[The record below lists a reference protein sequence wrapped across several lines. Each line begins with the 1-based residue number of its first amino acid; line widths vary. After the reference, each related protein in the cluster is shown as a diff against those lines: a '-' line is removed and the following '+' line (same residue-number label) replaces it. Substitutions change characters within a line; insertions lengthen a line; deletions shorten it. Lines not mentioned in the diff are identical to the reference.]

1 MFKKLI
7 SPFQKNLLEKRLCV
21 ACTSPLDKAKRLG
34 KLSERRDLVQCKCSR
49 RYTYNKELVLYILEK
64 LKETN
69 CIGKIN
75 YYKPGTFK
83 VGKYVSDGRIAVAKI
98 NKQISADF

>member
-49 RYTYNKELVLYILEK
+49 RYTYNKELNEYNRASFQEEQQY
-64 LKETN
+64 LKELS
-69 CIGKIN
+69 K
-75 YYKPGTFK
+75 K
-83 VGKYVSDGRIAVAKI
+83 
-98 NKQISADF
+98 